1 MLDQALFIVFL
12 VEGGFAKCRVLEH
25 RRIPAMAALP
35 GFSLIGQF
43 EIAVGAR
50 QYVDANRVCKTVLS
64 LISLTQ
70 IKLFSYQLSI

>member
-1 MLDQALFIVFL
+1 
-12 VEGGFAKCRVLEH
+12 
-25 RRIPAMAALP
+25 MAALP